1 MGRRH
6 RPAGRSVAA
15 HQRRHLRSDHGCR
28 TPDGWRHRP
37 QPHQHPHLLCAGG
50 GHPVL
55 VHNSGGT
62 CPLYRSDTRGPD
74 EIFEP
79 RGGNMDLLEHASGY
93 SRDSGYIST
102 TTSESVAIRRGGN
115 VYEIRGVGGVDVN
128 KEFPGNPYAHERE
141 IAIPGRV
148 DTSCIVACRLRDGT
162 RVPNPKYGGG

>member
-1 MGRRH
+1 M
-6 RPAGRSVAA
+6 AGV
-15 HQRRHLRSDHGCR
+15 
-28 TPDGWRHRP
+28 T
-37 QPHQHPHLLCAGG
+37 
-50 GHPVL
+50 PVL

-74 EIFEP
+74 EIFESGFES

-148 DTSCIVACRLRDGT
+148 DASCIVACRLRDGT